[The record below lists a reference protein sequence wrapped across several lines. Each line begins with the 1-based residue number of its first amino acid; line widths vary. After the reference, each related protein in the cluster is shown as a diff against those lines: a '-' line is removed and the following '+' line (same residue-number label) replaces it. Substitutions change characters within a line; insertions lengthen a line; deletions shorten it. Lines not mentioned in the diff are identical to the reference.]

1 MGLHIQPVDVD
12 AQPGIMIFDGQN
24 RLIRVM
30 ALDIV
35 EDAVLSVRSVINP
48 DTLAH
53 LGPLLALAW
62 RPRHSETGD

>member
-1 MGLHIQPVDVD
+1 
-12 AQPGIMIFDGQN
+12 
-24 RLIRVM
+24 LIRVM

-48 DTLAH
+48 DKLAH